1 MARASR
7 HRHPQS
13 PLPYFLL
20 TNPADP
26 EAEYQL
32 QHYVAVDI
40 SLFVSAIEA
49 ISGGSEYLTG
59 HYGPSDISRR
69 ELSAPAGAQYLCRSG
84 DGSLNVRTNHRER
97 FHTKTGSVEHPPAF
111 PRPVIGAD
119 RQRWHPKRRP
129 VGRIGEHASPVPIVP
144 VHEIAFLDA
153 AAFRTGHGR
162 IRAPIVLEYVG
173 RTRRSMQSVRRNVNG
188 SGPAPSASLR
198 DTTRQWQPSRP
209 SGFRKIAWPPT
220 RKQNINPCMMHGLIF
235 PVVSFPL
242 RPVRVIRRPFPV
254 VPCPI
259 ADCRLSAFARRP
271 AAWNVLH
278 PTWRGRE
285 GVLWR
290 MGKAGTVWRRA
301 SQCAVSWFP

>member
-1 MARASR
+1 M
-7 HRHPQS
+7 
-13 PLPYFLL
+13 
-20 TNPADP
+20 
-26 EAEYQL
+26 
-32 QHYVAVDI
+32 
-40 SLFVSAIEA
+40 
-49 ISGGSEYLTG
+49 
-59 HYGPSDISRR
+59 
-69 ELSAPAGAQYLCRSG
+69 
-84 DGSLNVRTNHRER
+84 NHHER
-97 FHTKTGSVEHPPAF
+97 FHVKAGPVEHPPAF

-119 RQRWHPKRRP
+119 RPRWHLKRRP

-144 VHEIAFLDA
+144 VYEIAPLGCRRISDRSRPDTCGPSSWNTWDA
-153 AAFRTGHGR
+153 HAGPCRASAGTSTG
-162 IRAPIVLEYVG
+162 AVP
-173 RTRRSMQSVRRNVNG
+173 
-188 SGPAPSASLR
+188 PPSASLR

-209 SGFRKIAWPPT
+209 SGSRKIAWPPT

-285 GVLWR
+285 DVLWR
-290 MGKAGTVWRRA
+290 MGKAGTVWRGA
-301 SQCAVSWFP
+301 SQCAVS

>member
-1 MARASR
+1 MIHTSR
-7 HRHPQS
+7 PMGPS
-13 PLPYFLL
+13 
-20 TNPADP
+20 NAD
-26 EAEYQL
+26 ACISGSSEYQL
-32 QHYVAVDI
+32 NQN
-40 SLFVSAIEA
+40 
-49 ISGGSEYLTG
+49 GSV
-59 HYGPSDISRR
+59 DISRR

-97 FHTKTGSVEHPPAF
+97 FHTKTGPVEHPPAF

-129 VGRIGEHASPVPIVP
+129 VGRIGGHASPVPIVP

-153 AAFRTGHGR
+153 DAFRTGQGR
-162 IRAPIVLEYVG
+162 IRAAHRLGIRGTHTPVHAE
-173 RTRRSMQSVRRNVNG
+173 RPQERQRERSRLR
-188 SGPAPSASLR
+188 PPSLR

-209 SGFRKIAWPPT
+209 SGSREIAWPPT

-290 MGKAGTVWRRA
+290 MGKAGTAWRGA
-301 SQCAVSWFP
+301 SRCAVS

>member
-1 MARASR
+1 MPRLIFPVVSLPLRPVHNTYAGREMVLSTSGRITVNASTPRLDPSNIHRHSLGRSSAQTGNGCRRISDRSRPDTCGLSSWNTWDAHAGPCRASAGT
-7 HRHPQS
+7 S
-13 PLPYFLL
+13 
-20 TNPADP
+20 TG
-26 EAEYQL
+26 
-32 QHYVAVDI
+32 AV
-40 SLFVSAIEA
+40 
-49 ISGGSEYLTG
+49 
-59 HYGPSDISRR
+59 PS
-69 ELSAPAGAQYLCRSG
+69 
-84 DGSLNVRTNHRER
+84 
-97 FHTKTGSVEHPPAF
+97 
-111 PRPVIGAD
+111 
-119 RQRWHPKRRP
+119 
-129 VGRIGEHASPVPIVP
+129 
-144 VHEIAFLDA
+144 
-153 AAFRTGHGR
+153 
-162 IRAPIVLEYVG
+162 
-173 RTRRSMQSVRRNVNG
+173 
-188 SGPAPSASLR
+188 PSASLR

-301 SQCAVSWFP
+301 SQCAVS

>member
-7 HRHPQS
+7 PSHPRS
-13 PLPYFLL
+13 PLPYFRL

-32 QHYVAVDI
+32 EHYVPVDI

-49 ISGGSEYLTG
+49 ISGGSEYQPV
-59 HYGPSDISRR
+59 HDARVDIPGR
-69 ELSAPAGAQYLCRSG
+69 ELSAPAGAQYPYAGREMVLSTSGITGVSSCRS
-84 DGSLNVRTNHRER
+84 DWRTRLPTARYVR
-97 FHTKTGSVEHPPAF
+97 
-111 PRPVIGAD
+111 
-119 RQRWHPKRRP
+119 
-129 VGRIGEHASPVPIVP
+129 
-144 VHEIAFLDA
+144 
-153 AAFRTGHGR
+153 
-162 IRAPIVLEYVG
+162 PIVLEYVG
-173 RTRRSMQSVRRNVNG
+173 RTRRSMPSVRRNG
-188 SGPAPSASLR
+188 RESGPAPSASLR
-198 DTTRQWQPSRP
+198 DTTRQSQPSRP
-209 SGFRKIAWPPT
+209 SGSRKIAWPPT
-220 RKQNINPCMMHGLIF
+220 RKQNINRGKMPRLIF

-254 VPCPI
+254 FPCPI
-259 ADCRLSAFARRP
+259 ADCRLSAFARRT

-301 SQCAVSWFP
+301 SRCAVS